1 MLYNFL
7 ASVCLLTLD
16 RRAEKEES
24 LFTMANSPIFTT
36 PEENTGSHRLE
47 RNVLRVPHGIAL
59 AAAAMAPAIA
69 VVLNAPAA
77 GPSAGAALPL
87 SFLVAFIACLFV
99 GNTVIQFSRRLPSS
113 GSFYTFNSYGLGK
126 TAGFFTGWL
135 FWMGYA
141 VLAPGLFDALGAF
154 AHDYVIATFHVE
166 VSWWIFSLIG
176 MVIVMVLSIRSIKA
190 SVQVDLALLCVEVF
204 VFLLLAIIA
213 IAKAGDSNTLAV
225 FTPTASP
232 NGFAG
237 VGLGVVFGILSFVG
251 FDAAATLG
259 EETKNPKRSVPLAVG
274 GALVF
279 VGLFYVFVM
288 YALTVG
294 YGLNNPANLKAFLS
308 DANPIV
314 TLTHRDAPWLEQILD
329 LCAIAGIFSCLLAIH
344 NTTTRIIF
352 SMGRDRVLPP
362 GLGSVHPR
370 WFSPYNAIIVQTI
383 FTLIVGF
390 GTGFWLGP
398 GATGAYGFTGAIGTV
413 AVVIVYMLSNI
424 ALVRYF
430 FRLPERNIFLHVV
443 LPILG
448 VLALAYPLWSTGAP
462 GQAYPYNFVP
472 IIVLVWIVIG
482 LAAYLYLRSR
492 SPEKIAALGTVLAED
507 NISEDRLVPNIE
519 HSH

>member
-1 MLYNFL
+1 M
-7 ASVCLLTLD
+7 AKSSISPTL
-16 RRAEKEES
+16 EPGKE
-24 LFTMANSPIFTT
+24 
-36 PEENTGSHRLE
+36 GQRLE
-47 RNVLRVPHGIAL
+47 RNVLSIPHGIAL

-77 GPSAGAALPL
+77 GPVAGASLPL
-87 SFLVAFIACLFV
+87 AFLLAFIACLFV

-141 VLAPGLFDALGAF
+141 ILAPGLFDALGAF
-154 AHDYVIATFHVE
+154 AHDYVVATFHVE
-166 VSWWIFSLIG
+166 IPWWIFALIG
-176 MVIVMVLSIRSIKA
+176 MAIVVALSIRSIKA
-190 SVQVDLALLCVEVF
+190 SVQVDLGLLCIEVF
-204 VFLLLAIIA
+204 VFLVLAVIA
-213 IAKAGDSNTLAV
+213 IAQAGDGNTLTV

-232 NGFAG
+232 TGFAG

-288 YALTVG
+288 YALTAG
-294 YGLNNPANLKAFLS
+294 YGLNNPANLKAFLN

-314 TLTHRDAPWLEQILD
+314 TLTHKDAPWLEQIVD
-329 LCAIAGIFSCLLAIH
+329 LCAVAGIFSCLLAIH

-352 SMGRDRVLPP
+352 SMGRDRVLPA
-362 GLGSVHPR
+362 GLGRVHPR

-383 FTLIVGF
+383 FTLVVGI
-390 GTGFWLGP
+390 GTGIWLGP

-413 AVVIVYMLSNI
+413 AIVIVYMLSNV
-424 ALVRYF
+424 ALIRYF
-430 FRLPERNIFLHVV
+430 FKLPERNIFLHIIV
-443 LPILG
+443 PILG
-448 VLALAYPLWSTGAP
+448 VLALAYPLWSTAAP
-462 GQAYPYNFVP
+462 GQPYPYNFVP
-472 IIVLVWIVIG
+472 IIVIVWIVIG
-482 LAAYLYLRSR
+482 VAVYFYLRS
-492 SPEKIAALGTVLAED
+492 SAPEKIAALGTVLAEE
-507 NISEDRLVPNIE
+507 NISEDRLMLDLE
-519 HSH
+519 HPHATGTVESSD